1 MSDPTKNDLAFD
13 FTQEL
18 IQNYI
23 KTITDENISVDLSL
37 PVHNQHGNF
46 TTNIALRLA
55 KINKQNSKMVGKSE
69 SPKDIAQ
76 KICEYI
82 EKNKTD
88 LIDKVEIAGPG
99 LINIFL
105 TPKANAKLIKNIVT
119 GSKDNFVLNT
129 DAGLHWV
136 IEHTSPNPN
145 KAMHL
150 GHLRN
155 NLVGMSL
162 ANLIENCGGQVTR
175 DAVDNNRGIAI
186 AKAMYG
192 FLVLMKKPASV
203 ENFGEARIPQ
213 QITLQEWIE
222 NKNNWYTPNEKNIRP
237 DVFVADC
244 YVGCSDLIKNDTTG
258 NIENK
263 VRQMV
268 LDWENKD
275 EDTWA
280 LWQHILDYSY
290 AGMQMTLTRLG
301 NKWDKIWHEHEH
313 YQKGKD
319 YVQMGLDKG
328 IFKKLD
334 DGAVLTQIEESY
346 NIPET
351 ILLKNDG
358 TALYITQDIALTDLK
373 KKSYNADKLVWVV
386 GPEQSLAMKQM
397 FAVCEQL
404 GIGKMQDFIHI
415 SYGYMGLKDTDGNF
429 KKMASRDGT
438 VLLIDDL
445 IDTVKDKLLA
455 SRLQVQEDPEL
466 TEKIAIASIKFSIL
480 KCEKNLNMAFDINE
494 SINITGDSGVYI
506 LYTIARIKSILKEA
520 QNRGIKTEG
529 GEFIRNIEI
538 TGEIAQD
545 VIRKIHS
552 YKIML
557 GNCREHLSTHPLAH
571 YLLELASVFNSWYA
585 VEKVLDDSEKVPEKL
600 AILNAVEITMTNALN
615 ILGINPVEKM

>member
-1 MSDPTKNDLAFD
+1 MINMIENNLPFD
-13 FTQEL
+13 HIQKL
-18 IQNYI
+18 IEDYLKENGF
-23 KTITDENISVDLSL
+23 ENIPVDLSL

-46 TTNIALRLA
+46 TTNVALRLA
-55 KINKQNSKMVGKSE
+55 KIKKENSKMVSKAE

-76 KICEYI
+76 NICNYLNENNNGII
-82 EKNKTD
+82 EKS
-88 LIDKVEIAGPG
+88 EIAGPG
-99 LINIFL
+99 LINIYL
-105 TPKANAKLIKNIVT
+105 SNNANKILLENII
-119 GSKDNFVLNT
+119 SHSEDNFKLNT
-129 DAGLHWV
+129 DTGIHWV

-162 ANLIENCGGQVTR
+162 SNLIEVCGGQVTR

-192 FLVLMKKPASV
+192 FLVLMKKQNG
-203 ENFGEARIPQ
+203 ENS
-213 QITLQEWIE
+213 LQEWI
-222 NKNNWYTPNEKNIRP
+222 NNPGEWYTPTEKGIRP
-237 DVFVADC
+237 DVFVSDC

-258 NIENK
+258 EVENI

-268 LDWENKD
+268 VDWENKD
-275 EDTWA
+275 IDTWK
-280 LWQHILDYSY
+280 LWQQILDYSH
-290 AGMQMTLTRLG
+290 AGMDMTLSRLG
-301 NKWDKIWHEHEH
+301 NKWDKVWHEHEH
-313 YQKGKD
+313 YQAGKE
-319 YVQMGLDKG
+319 YVELGLQKG

-334 DGAVLTQIEESY
+334 DGAVLTQIEEHY

-373 KKSYNADKLVWVV
+373 KKYYNADKLVWVI

-404 GIGKMQDFIHI
+404 GIGKLSDFIHI
-415 SYGYMGLKDTDGNF
+415 SYGYMGLKDGDGNF

-445 IDTVKDKLLA
+445 IDTVKEKISNVIGDRLKIIDDKNL
-455 SRLQVQEDPEL
+455 V
-466 TEKIAIASIKFSIL
+466 EKIALAATKFSIL
-480 KCEKNLNMAFDINE
+480 KCEKNMNMAFDINE

-506 LYTIARIKSILKEA
+506 LYTVARIKSILREGE
-520 QNRGIKTEG
+520 NRGIKTDQE
-529 GEFIRNIEI
+529 NI
-538 TGEIAQD
+538 TGNIAKD
-545 VIRKIHS
+545 VLRKIHS

-557 GNCREHLSTHPLAH
+557 GNCREHLSTHPVAH
-571 YLLELASVFNSWYA
+571 YLLELASTFNSWYA
-585 VEKVLDDSEKVPEKL
+585 VEKILDDSDTVPEKL
-600 AILNAVEITMTNALN
+600 AILYAVEKTMTEALH
-615 ILGINPVEKM
+615 ILGIETVEKM